1 MRAVIYARYSSDLQS
16 ETSIDDQVR
25 LCRERAERDGMAV
38 TEVYSDYAISGGT
51 LSNRPGMLALMDAA
65 KQGEFDVVIAEA
77 LDRISR
83 DQEDI
88 AAIYKRLSHAEI
100 KIVTLSEGE
109 INELHVGLKGT
120 MNALFLKDLA
130 IKTRRGQRGRVEAG
144 KIPGGN
150 SYGYNIIR
158 QLKED
163 GTVTTGE
170 REINL
175 EQASIIRRIFEEY
188 ANGQPPR
195 KIASSLNAEGIASPR
210 GGKWNASTI
219 NGSRQR
225 RNGILNNELYL
236 GRITYNRQRFIKDPE
251 TGKRRSRLNPE
262 HEWIIT
268 DVPALRIIDDD
279 VWNRVQAIKARYTSQ
294 VGNKRQT
301 KKRLLTGLVKC
312 GSCGGSMTI
321 VNRERYSCS
330 AKRERG
336 TCDSPVGIK
345 AAELE
350 DRVLT
355 GFKDILLGN
364 ERMIESFVT
373 EFKAEVIRLRKQH
386 GNHERQTQKDMNKIN
401 TAIKRCLTFI
411 TEGDGDPGLVRD
423 ELKALEVRKRDL
435 ERQILVADEDRNIE
449 VHPNIAEL
457 YAKKVTELQ
466 SLLTDETTRSQA
478 MDTVRSMIDKI
489 GVHAGTE
496 RDKPDVILVG
506 ALAQILNYTQQNKT
520 AASNGS
526 DGRAL
531 MVAGAR
537 NRRYLHLDFAPIC
550 QLIS

>member
-175 EQASIIRRIFEEY
+175 EQASIINRIKIIFTH
-188 ANGQPPR
+188 NQP
-195 KIASSLNAEGIASPR
+195 ILTSS
-210 GGKWNASTI
+210 
-219 NGSRQR
+219 
-225 RNGILNNELYL
+225 
-236 GRITYNRQRFIKDPE
+236 
-251 TGKRRSRLNPE
+251 
-262 HEWIIT
+262 
-268 DVPALRIIDDD
+268 
-279 VWNRVQAIKARYTSQ
+279 
-294 VGNKRQT
+294 
-301 KKRLLTGLVKC
+301 
-312 GSCGGSMTI
+312 
-321 VNRERYSCS
+321 
-330 AKRERG
+330 
-336 TCDSPVGIK
+336 
-345 AAELE
+345 
-350 DRVLT
+350 
-355 GFKDILLGN
+355 
-364 ERMIESFVT
+364 
-373 EFKAEVIRLRKQH
+373 
-386 GNHERQTQKDMNKIN
+386 
-401 TAIKRCLTFI
+401 
-411 TEGDGDPGLVRD
+411 
-423 ELKALEVRKRDL
+423 
-435 ERQILVADEDRNIE
+435 
-449 VHPNIAEL
+449 
-457 YAKKVTELQ
+457 
-466 SLLTDETTRSQA
+466 
-478 MDTVRSMIDKI
+478 
-489 GVHAGTE
+489 
-496 RDKPDVILVG
+496 
-506 ALAQILNYTQQNKT
+506 
-520 AASNGS
+520 
-526 DGRAL
+526 
-531 MVAGAR
+531 
-537 NRRYLHLDFAPIC
+537 
-550 QLIS
+550 